1 MGAAGVHPGPFHAVN
16 WWLRGGTK
24 DRFGDDWPCHAPVHA
39 TAVWSAP
46 LTVDVHGS
54 LNGIAPQHQTS
65 VRKVSSRS
73 RGGHLHSLSCA
84 WSFCALLLLHRGS
97 SAAARRR
104 GRGSGER
111 VWHSAIRRCTIDS
124 GGSAQWHS
132 R

>member
-1 MGAAGVHPGPFHAVN
+1 MGAAGVHPGPFHAAN

-54 LNGIAPQHQTS
+54 LNGFAPQHQTS

-97 SAAARRR
+97 RAQQLGGVVGAVAS
-104 GRGSGER
+104 GSGT
-111 VWHSAIRRCTIDS
+111 VQS
-124 GGSAQWHS
+124 GDALSILVG
-132 R
+132 